1 MTAFKKKVLITG
13 GYGFLGQA
21 IAERFIKE
29 GWDVFILD
37 DLSSAQMKKVSAAH
51 HFYPYSVT
59 DGRCEEL
66 FRIHNL
72 DVVIH
77 NAERSTSF
85 KREGYMENSEINF
98 LGLVNMLHLSSKYG
112 VKKFFL
118 TSTGSLV
125 DHARIAANEDEL
137 PLITNPRTMQK
148 DINEKYALHW
158 QRVFGLNVT
167 ALRFA
172 SVYGPGQLPDHGVIS
187 QFMHAA
193 LYGIPFRFKGSAQQ
207 TRDML
212 YVDDAAFAVYQAAE
226 RSYNGDRMNISSN
239 QQMTFQSLLDT
250 CQQFMK
256 LPDIIWDSETVG
268 NFQRAT
274 LDNSLCRKELGWYQK
289 ADLATGLRQT
299 YDWYKEWKQ
308 QDEKLQQKKKQQA
321 IRQKKIDTFK
331 PYLENLVAFCLMVG
345 IMFSQKGSMVN
356 TSIGLDFNYIYIA
369 AMGIL
374 YGKKQSIPAVVLST
388 ALLGYS
394 FTQNGADLVAL
405 LYLPQHL
412 LHFAA
417 YLFLGVLTGYITDKH
432 DLHLESEQYQKN
444 KLHERY
450 AFLEKRYEES
460 IAVKERLYQQIVNS
474 NDSIGR
480 VYRIIRGLDSVEL
493 ENVFTKAAEVT
504 AEILSVERVALYVV
518 GKNGLYLR
526 QKVRCGSGMEQVP
539 RSLRIADTPYLEEV
553 LYAKRIFFNR
563 KLQKN
568 LPDLAA
574 PIVYD
579 NKVIAVIEIFGLDF
593 SQWSLAQQNLLS
605 LTARLIAS
613 AMGKAYRY
621 EESRQSSKYLPNT
634 RILQEAEFYK
644 IRLEIVERCQMQ
656 QVPVPIEFL
665 RLELAGRSYEEM
677 DQLLAATARAEDFL
691 GLYEGELYLL
701 LIDIAKDTVENVRQ
715 RLRQK
720 GIQSQAV
727 GDRL

>member
-1 MTAFKKKVLITG
+1 M
-13 GYGFLGQA
+13 
-21 IAERFIKE
+21 
-29 GWDVFILD
+29 
-37 DLSSAQMKKVSAAH
+37 
-51 HFYPYSVT
+51 
-59 DGRCEEL
+59 
-66 FRIHNL
+66 
-72 DVVIH
+72 
-77 NAERSTSF
+77 
-85 KREGYMENSEINF
+85 
-98 LGLVNMLHLSSKYG
+98 
-112 VKKFFL
+112 
-118 TSTGSLV
+118 
-125 DHARIAANEDEL
+125 
-137 PLITNPRTMQK
+137 
-148 DINEKYALHW
+148 
-158 QRVFGLNVT
+158 
-167 ALRFA
+167 
-172 SVYGPGQLPDHGVIS
+172 
-187 QFMHAA
+187 
-193 LYGIPFRFKGSAQQ
+193 
-207 TRDML
+207 
-212 YVDDAAFAVYQAAE
+212 
-226 RSYNGDRMNISSN
+226 
-239 QQMTFQSLLDT
+239 
-250 CQQFMK
+250 
-256 LPDIIWDSETVG
+256 
-268 NFQRAT
+268 
-274 LDNSLCRKELGWYQK
+274 
-289 ADLATGLRQT
+289 
-299 YDWYKEWKQ
+299 
-308 QDEKLQQKKKQQA
+308 
-321 IRQKKIDTFK
+321 
-331 PYLENLVAFCLMVG
+331 
-345 IMFSQKGSMVN
+345 
-356 TSIGLDFNYIYIA
+356 
-369 AMGIL
+369 
-374 YGKKQSIPAVVLST
+374 
-388 ALLGYS
+388 
-394 FTQNGADLVAL
+394 
-405 LYLPQHL
+405 
-412 LHFAA
+412 
-417 YLFLGVLTGYITDKH
+417 
-432 DLHLESEQYQKN
+432 
-444 KLHERY
+444 
-450 AFLEKRYEES
+450 
-460 IAVKERLYQQIVNS
+460 
-474 NDSIGR
+474 
-480 VYRIIRGLDSVEL
+480 YRIIRGLDSVEL